1 MSHPTRLGKYQIT
14 EVLGEGAMGVV
25 YKGFDPDIRRTVALK
40 TIRRS
45 LGEGEGTGFGASLA
59 GRFIN
64 EAQAGG
70 RLSHPGIVAVYDFG
84 EDAGVKF
91 IAMEYVEGQSLSR
104 YASNGVRFT
113 DADIPGIMS
122 QLLDAIEHAHQ
133 QGVWHRDIK
142 PANVIM
148 TRAGRLKVADFGI
161 ARIDGGGLTQVTM
174 MIGTPGYMAPE
185 QFLGRGIDH
194 RVDIYAAGVV
204 LYLLLTGR
212 LPFTG
217 PPESLM
223 YKVVHE
229 APVPPSEIEGVQ
241 RPRFYDGLVAT
252 ALAKDPLQRFAS
264 AAAFKDA
271 LVRAVGQPIDEAAW
285 DKTIIAAPSP
295 PPRAAAPAT
304 ERSAGLPSVA
314 SGGSSGSAIAPP
326 TGWDRTLLT
335 QAETSLAKYVGPL
348 AGVLVRRAARECSDL
363 PALYARLAD
372 QITSASARAAFLG
385 QATGSGALP
394 AATAVSA
401 IAPAATALRSAGTAT
416 ARGPAG
422 VPLTDAI
429 VAQATRLLAQQIGP
443 IAAAIAK
450 RAAAASPRRDAF
462 YEALAAAVTDPA
474 RRQKLLAE
482 LALLK

>member
-1 MSHPTRLGKYQIT
+1 MNHPTRLGKYQIT

-40 TIRRS
+40 TIRRA
-45 LGEGEGTGFGASLA
+45 LGEGEGTEFGASIA
-59 GRFIN
+59 GRFVN

-84 EDAGVKF
+84 EDRGVKF
-91 IAMEYVEGQSLSR
+91 IAMEYVEGQSLAR

-113 DADIPGIMS
+113 DADVPGIMS

-229 APVPPSEIEGVQ
+229 APLPPSEVEGAQ
-241 RPRFYDGLVAT
+241 RPRFYDQLVAT
-252 ALAKDPLQRFAS
+252 ALAKDPAQRYAS
-264 AAAFKDA
+264 AAAFKHA

-295 PPRAAAPAT
+295 PPRPPAPAA
-304 ERSAGLPSVA
+304 ER
-314 SGGSSGSAIAPP
+314 SSGS
-326 TGWDRTLLT
+326 
-335 QAETSLAKYVGPL
+335 
-348 AGVLVRRAARECSDL
+348 
-363 PALYARLAD
+363 
-372 QITSASARAAFLG
+372 
-385 QATGSGALP
+385 
-394 AATAVSA
+394 
-401 IAPAATALRSAGTAT
+401 
-416 ARGPAG
+416 
-422 VPLTDAI
+422 
-429 VAQATRLLAQQIGP
+429 
-443 IAAAIAK
+443 
-450 RAAAASPRRDAF
+450 
-462 YEALAAAVTDPA
+462 
-474 RRQKLLAE
+474 
-482 LALLK
+482 